1 LAALKIALTSAAE
14 IGPVTER
21 RDQRRRTGM
30 ITTRDDDHT
39 ALPTVVVADAAMTA
53 AGNARV
59 VLCLIDD
66 GRDPAFRYARRAA
79 ASLTAHLGVRL
90 VLSDRTRESW
100 AMTPHVVGPAT
111 LKDVER
117 RGDTHLV
124 SQIRE
129 ARALGVRDVLAVAP
143 TNPSPDAVGDAVE
156 TVGADVVV
164 IPERYDRPKPAD
176 HLFLGGT
183 SLERAIAERVRV
195 RVLVAHPDGHV
206 TLARH
211 GGRRQ

>member
-1 LAALKIALTSAAE
+1 LDPFPDDGTDE
-14 IGPVTER
+14 
-21 RDQRRRTGM
+21 RRRTM
-30 ITTRDDDHT
+30 MLTSTRGDDRT
-39 ALPTVVVADAAMTA
+39 APPAVVVADAALTA
-53 AGNARV
+53 VRNARV
-59 VLCLIDD
+59 VLCLTDD
-66 GRDPAFRYARRAA
+66 GSDPALGYARRAA
-79 ASLTAHLGVRL
+79 ARLTAHLGVRL

-129 ARALGVRDVLAVAP
+129 ARDLGVRDVLAVAP
-143 TNPSPDAVGDAVE
+143 SNPSLDAVGDAVE

-176 HLFLGGT
+176 HLFLRGT

-195 RVLVAHPDGHV
+195 RVVVAHPDGHV
-206 TLARH
+206 TLARPN
-211 GGRRQ
+211 GRGTMAGWAA

>member
-1 LAALKIALTSAAE
+1 MISSTQNEDRTGPLTIVVTDPALTAA
-14 IGPVTER
+14 R
-21 RDQRRRTGM
+21 
-30 ITTRDDDHT
+30 H
-39 ALPTVVVADAAMTA
+39 
-53 AGNARV
+53 ARV
-59 VLCLIDD
+59 VLCLTDD
-66 GRDPAFRYARRAA
+66 GRDPALWYARRAA

-100 AMTPHVVGPAT
+100 GMTPHVIGPAT

-117 RGDTHLV
+117 RGDAYLV

-129 ARALGVRDVLAVAP
+129 VQALGVRDVLAVAP
-143 TNPSPDAVGDAVE
+143 SNPSVDAVGDAVE

-164 IPERYDRPKPAD
+164 IPEKYDRPKPAD
-176 HLFLGGT
+176 HLLLRGT

-206 TLARH
+206 TL
-211 GGRRQ
+211 GRLRAATW

>member
-1 LAALKIALTSAAE
+1 MISSTQNADRPGPLAIVVTDPALTAA
-14 IGPVTER
+14 R
-21 RDQRRRTGM
+21 
-30 ITTRDDDHT
+30 H
-39 ALPTVVVADAAMTA
+39 
-53 AGNARV
+53 ARV
-59 VLCLIDD
+59 VLCLTDD
-66 GRDPAFRYARRAA
+66 GRDPALRYARRAA
-79 ASLTAHLGVRL
+79 ASLTAYLGVRL

-100 AMTPHVVGPAT
+100 GMTPHVIGPAT

-117 RGDTHLV
+117 RGDTYLV

-129 ARALGVRDVLAVAP
+129 VQALGVRDVLAVAP
-143 TNPSPDAVGDAVE
+143 SNPSVDAVGDAVE

-176 HLFLGGT
+176 HMLLRGT

-206 TLARH
+206 TL
-211 GGRRQ
+211 GRLRAATW